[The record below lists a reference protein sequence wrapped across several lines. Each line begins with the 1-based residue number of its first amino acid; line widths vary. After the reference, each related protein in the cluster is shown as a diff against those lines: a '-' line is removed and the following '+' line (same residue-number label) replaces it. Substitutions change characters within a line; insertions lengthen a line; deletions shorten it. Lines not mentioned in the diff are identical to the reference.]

1 MVVAIFW
8 TDHLF
13 SPLGTTVKQLGFARL
28 AGRFRFRSFAA
39 LIPKLAA
46 VEAHGSML
54 DCRTPLL
61 SEYA

>member
-1 MVVAIFW
+1 
-8 TDHLF
+8 
-13 SPLGTTVKQLGFARL
+13 VKQLGFARL